1 MIVLVTGTS
10 RGIGN
15 YIAREL
21 LASGNQVIGFSR
33 SECDITQSEFAKSYT
48 HFCVDVTD
56 ERHVVNALGNVRK
69 QFGLIDVL
77 INNAGIASMNHFCL
91 TPLETAKRVMDVNF
105 FGAFLM
111 TRECAKLLKKSANA
125 RVINFST
132 VAVPLNLQGE
142 ASYAAS
148 KAAVESLTRT
158 TAKELADWGITVN
171 AVGPVP
177 IKTALIAG
185 VPEDKI
191 QNLLSHQAIKRF
203 GEKEDVMN
211 VIRFFMRRESRF
223 ITGQIIYLGGI
234 N

>member
-1 MIVLVTGTS
+1 MIILITGTS
-10 RGIGN
+10 RGIGK
-15 YIAREL
+15 Y
-21 LASGNQVIGFSR
+21 LAERFLDAGHTVIGFCR
-33 SECDITQSEFAKSYT
+33 SECDIQNENFH
-48 HFCVDVTD
+48 HFVTDVTD
-56 ERHVVNALGNVRK
+56 EKAVVKALGEVRK

-91 TPLETAKRVMDVNF
+91 TPLETAKRVMNVNF
-105 FGAFLM
+105 FGTFLM
-111 TRECAKLLKKSANA
+111 TRECAKLLKKSKNA
-125 RVINFST
+125 RIINFST
-132 VAVPLNLQGE
+132 VAVPLNLEGE

-148 KAAVESLTRT
+148 KSAIETLTRT
-158 TAKELADWGITVN
+158 TAKELAGFGITVN

-203 GEKEDVMN
+203 GEPEDVFN
-211 VIRFFMRRESRF
+211 VIDFYIRPESNF
-223 ITGQIIYLGGI
+223 ITGHIMYLGGI

>member
-1 MIVLVTGTS
+1 MIILITGTS
-10 RGIGN
+10 RGIGK
-15 YIAREL
+15 Y
-21 LASGNQVIGFSR
+21 LAERFLDAGHTVIGFCR
-33 SECDITQSEFAKSYT
+33 SECDIQNENFH
-48 HFCVDVTD
+48 HFVTDVTD
-56 ERHVVNALGNVRK
+56 EKAVVKALGEVRK

-91 TPLETAKRVMDVNF
+91 TPLETAKRVMNVNF
-105 FGAFLM
+105 FGTFLM
-111 TRECAKLLKKSANA
+111 TRECAKLLKKSKNA
-125 RVINFST
+125 RIINFST
-132 VAVPLNLQGE
+132 VAVPLNLEGE

-148 KAAVESLTRT
+148 KSAIETLTRT
-158 TAKELADWGITVN
+158 TAKELAGFGITVN

-203 GEKEDVMN
+203 GEPEDVFN
-211 VIRFFMRRESRF
+211 VIDFYIRPESNF
-223 ITGQIIYLGGI
+223 ITGQIMYLGGI

>member
-1 MIVLVTGTS
+1 MIILITGTS
-10 RGIGN
+10 RGIGK
-15 YIAREL
+15 Y
-21 LASGNQVIGFSR
+21 LAERFLAAGHTVIGFCR
-33 SECDITQSEFAKSYT
+33 SVCDIQNESFH
-48 HFCVDVTD
+48 HFTADVTD
-56 ERHVVNALGNVRK
+56 EKAVIKVLGEVRK

-91 TPLETAKRVMDVNF
+91 TPLETAKRVMNVNF
-105 FGAFLM
+105 FGTFLM
-111 TRECAKLLKKSANA
+111 TRECAKLLKKSKNA
-125 RVINFST
+125 RIINFST
-132 VAVPLNLQGE
+132 VAVPLNLEGE

-148 KAAVESLTRT
+148 KSAIETLTRT
-158 TAKELADWGITVN
+158 TAKELSGFGITVN

-203 GEKEDVMN
+203 GEPEDVFN
-211 VIRFFMRRESRF
+211 VIDFYIRPESNF
-223 ITGQIIYLGGI
+223 ITGQIMYLGGI

>member
-1 MIVLVTGTS
+1 MIILITGTS
-10 RGIGN
+10 RGIGK
-15 YIAREL
+15 Y
-21 LASGNQVIGFSR
+21 LADRFLDAGHTVIGFCR
-33 SECDITQSEFAKSYT
+33 SECDIQNENFH
-48 HFCVDVTD
+48 HFVTD
-56 ERHVVNALGNVRK
+56 LTDEKAVVKALGEVRK

-91 TPLETAKRVMDVNF
+91 TPLETAKRVMNVNF
-105 FGAFLM
+105 FGTFLM
-111 TRECAKLLKKSANA
+111 TRECAKLLKKSKNA
-125 RVINFST
+125 RIINFST
-132 VAVPLNLQGE
+132 VAVPLNLEGE

-148 KAAVESLTRT
+148 KSAIETLTRT
-158 TAKELADWGITVN
+158 TAKELAGFGITVN

-203 GEKEDVMN
+203 GEPEDVFN
-211 VIRFFMRRESRF
+211 VIDFYIRPESNF
-223 ITGQIIYLGGI
+223 ITGQIMYLGGI

>member
-1 MIVLVTGTS
+1 MIILITGTS
-10 RGIGN
+10 RGIGR
-15 YIAREL
+15 Y
-21 LASGNQVIGFSR
+21 LAGRFLSEGHSVIGFSR
-33 SECDITQSEFAKSYT
+33 SGCDIKEAGFHHFA
-48 HFCVDVTD
+48 VDVTD
-56 ERHVVNALGNVRK
+56 EKGVIKALGEVRK

-105 FGAFLM
+105 FGSFLM
-111 TRECAKLLKKSANA
+111 TRECAKLLRKSRNA
-125 RVINFST
+125 RIVNFST
-132 VAVPLNLQGE
+132 IAVPLNLEGE

-148 KAAVESLTRT
+148 KSAVETLTRT
-158 TAKELADWGITVN
+158 TAKELSGYGITVN

-191 QNLLSHQAIKRF
+191 RNLLAHQAIKRF
-203 GEKEDVMN
+203 GEPEDVYN
-211 VIRFFMRRESRF
+211 VIDFFIRPESGF
-223 ITGQIIYLGGI
+223 ITGQVVYLGGI

>member
-1 MIVLVTGTS
+1 M
-10 RGIGN
+10 
-15 YIAREL
+15 
-21 LASGNQVIGFSR
+21 
-33 SECDITQSEFAKSYT
+33 
-48 HFCVDVTD
+48 TD
-56 ERHVVNALGNVRK
+56 EKGVVKALGEVRK

-105 FGAFLM
+105 FGSFLM
-111 TRECAKLLKKSANA
+111 TRECAKLMRKSRNA
-125 RVINFST
+125 RIVNFST
-132 VAVPLNLQGE
+132 VAVPLNLEGE

-148 KAAVESLTRT
+148 KSAVETLTRT
-158 TAKELADWGITVN
+158 TAKELSGYGITVN

-191 QNLLSHQAIKRF
+191 RNLLAHQAIKRF
-203 GEKEDVMN
+203 GEPEDVYN
-211 VIRFFMRRESRF
+211 VIDFFISPESGF
-223 ITGQIIYLGGI
+223 ITGQVVYLGGI

>member
-1 MIVLVTGTS
+1 MIILITGTS
-10 RGIGN
+10 RGIGK
-15 YIAREL
+15 Y
-21 LASGNQVIGFSR
+21 LADRFLDAGHTVIGFCR
-33 SECDITQSEFAKSYT
+33 SECDIQNENFH
-48 HFCVDVTD
+48 HFVTDVTD
-56 ERHVVNALGNVRK
+56 EKAVVKALGEVRK

-91 TPLETAKRVMDVNF
+91 TPLETAKRVMNVNF
-105 FGAFLM
+105 FGTFLM
-111 TRECAKLLKKSANA
+111 TRECAKLLKKSKNA
-125 RVINFST
+125 RIINFST
-132 VAVPLNLQGE
+132 VAVPLNLEGE

-148 KAAVESLTRT
+148 KSAIETLTRT
-158 TAKELADWGITVN
+158 TAKELAGFGITVN

-203 GEKEDVMN
+203 GEPEDVFN
-211 VIRFFMRRESRF
+211 VIDFYIRPESNF
-223 ITGQIIYLGGI
+223 ITGQIMYLGGI

>member
-1 MIVLVTGTS
+1 MIILITGTS
-10 RGIGN
+10 RGIGK
-15 YIAREL
+15 Y
-21 LASGNQVIGFSR
+21 LADRFLDAGHTVIGFCR
-33 SECDITQSEFAKSYT
+33 SECDIQNENFH
-48 HFCVDVTD
+48 HFVTDVTD
-56 ERHVVNALGNVRK
+56 EKAVVKALGEVRK

-91 TPLETAKRVMDVNF
+91 TPLETAKRVMNVNF
-105 FGAFLM
+105 FGTFLM
-111 TRECAKLLKKSANA
+111 TRVCAKLLNKSKNA
-125 RVINFST
+125 RIINFST
-132 VAVPLNLQGE
+132 VAVPLNLEGE

-148 KAAVESLTRT
+148 KSAIETLTRT
-158 TAKELADWGITVN
+158 TAKELAGFGITVN

-203 GEKEDVMN
+203 GEPEDVFN
-211 VIRFFMRRESRF
+211 VIDFYIRPESNF
-223 ITGQIIYLGGI
+223 ITGQIMYLGGI